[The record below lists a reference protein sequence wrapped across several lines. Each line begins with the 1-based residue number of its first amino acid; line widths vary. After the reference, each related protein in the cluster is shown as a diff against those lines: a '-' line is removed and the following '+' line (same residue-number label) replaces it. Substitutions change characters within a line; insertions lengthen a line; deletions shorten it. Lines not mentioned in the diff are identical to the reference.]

1 MNGYYGPTNLGHI
14 GEGYRDTNIN
24 NLKVLLV
31 RYRDD
36 SEPFLWS
43 GGGIGKR
50 SGKHMRE

>member
-14 GEGYRDTNIN
+14 GEGYIDTNIN

-43 GGGIGKR
+43 GGGIGR
-50 SGKHMRE
+50 R

>member
-1 MNGYYGPTNLGHI
+1 MDGYYGPTNLGHI
-14 GEGYRDTNIN
+14 GEGYRDTNIIS
-24 NLKVLLV
+24 LKVLLV

>member
-1 MNGYYGPTNLGHI
+1 MVPWLNGYYGPTNLGHI
-14 GEGYRDTNIN
+14 GEGYIDTNIN

-43 GGGIGKR
+43 GGGIGR
-50 SGKHMRE
+50 R

>member
-1 MNGYYGPTNLGHI
+1 MDGYYDLTNLRYI

-36 SEPFLWS
+36 SEPFLMVHWCN
-43 GGGIGKR
+43 G
-50 SGKHMRE
+50 

>member
-1 MNGYYGPTNLGHI
+1 MDGYYGLTNLRHI
-14 GEGYRDTNIN
+14 GEGYIDTNIE

-43 GGGIGKR
+43 G
-50 SGKHMRE
+50 S